1 MKHNQILL
9 ILSIAF
15 FLFGCNQEIAQK
27 DSTKFTGLWSLYIM
41 EQLNPETE
49 EWSEWRNGMQGYI
62 LYDGQ
67 NNMSVHLTTEGYEDT
82 DLQFPNFVD
91 SISHEALK
99 HLTNSYVYFAKYT
112 IDEEQHVVQHA
123 RISHSNPGEWNAV
136 VKRRYSFSGD
146 TLTLQPLEEETAGLR
161 LKWIKESVPNRK

>member
-1 MKHNQILL
+1 MKNIQISLF
-9 ILSIAF
+9 LSIAILF
-15 FLFGCNQEIAQK
+15 FGCNQETAQK
-27 DSTKFTGLWSLYIM
+27 DTNKFSGLWSLSIM
-41 EQLNPETE
+41 EQLNAETG

-82 DLQFPNFVD
+82 DLEFPNFVD
-91 SISHEALK
+91 SISHEALQ

-112 IDEEQHVVQHA
+112 VDEEEHVVEHA

-136 VKRRYSFSGD
+136 VRRRYSFSAD
-146 TLTLQPLEEETAGLR
+146 TLTLQPLEEENTGLR
-161 LKWIKESVPNRK
+161 LKWIKESVSNNE